1 MICAPQR
8 CVESITRKRTRP
20 LLPGAPRNVWSMTES
35 HDALTSI
42 APGESGCFGI
52 RSPNKSDA
60 IVGSSGVS
68 RSLTISDNDWVSN
81 SSMEIFIWDSYR

>member
-1 MICAPQR
+1 MA
-8 CVESITRKRTRP
+8 
-20 LLPGAPRNVWSMTES
+20 SM
-35 HDALTSI
+35 ASI

-68 RSLTISDNDWVSN
+68 RSLTISDDDLVSN
-81 SSMEIFIWDSYR
+81 SSVKVLIWNGYW

>member
-1 MICAPQR
+1 M
-8 CVESITRKRTRP
+8 ESITRKRTRP
-20 LLPGAPRNVWSMTES
+20 LLPGAPGNVWSMTES
-35 HDALTSI
+35 HGSLASI

-68 RSLTISDNDWVSN
+68 RSLTISDDDLVSN
-81 SSMEIFIWDSYR
+81 KSVKILIWNGYWRSTRSVM